1 MEVKRHEHWNT
12 TKRKE
17 ARRTHTTIL
26 VHAILALQVCL
37 CLEANA
43 NPLRIHQITVHN
55 QRLRT
60 DWKHWLFQ
68 QRALVSPG
76 LHLCVLVRLAS
87 ATHGGSMPMPIG
99 KVYHGVFIALSLF
112 QQRVLVF
119 WGLHLSV
126 SVIAKLNWHQ
136 SRISSSRI
144 YLLKW
149 ERTGWH
155 NNTTNIEVLLQE
167 HYRAIWHCWNAAE
180 HTMCKIY
187 QVGFC
192 ERGNFWVSYC

>member
-1 MEVKRHEHWNT
+1 MSWTLQSSCPWTGRPDGRDSPGRPVHGHCPVPLP
-12 TKRKE
+12 
-17 ARRTHTTIL
+17 ALTIL

-55 QRLRT
+55 QWLHT

-87 ATHGGSMPMPIG
+87 ATHSGSMPMPIG

-112 QQRVLVF
+112 QQRALVS
-119 WGLHLSV
+119 WGLHLGV

-136 SRISSSRI
+136 SRILSGRI
-144 YLLKW
+144 YSL
-149 ERTGWH
+149 
-155 NNTTNIEVLLQE
+155 
-167 HYRAIWHCWNAAE
+167 
-180 HTMCKIY
+180 
-187 QVGFC
+187 
-192 ERGNFWVSYC
+192 